1 MVVPRAQT
9 LVQLTDRLLA
19 ALDQHAAKVGRN
31 RSDVIREAIER
42 YLEESLEDDIGRAIV
57 ELAVVARA
65 SADRVGPYEGGL
77 LRVRVTRP
85 ATGGEAN
92 RAVTRLVAAALDVP
106 TAAVEIVA
114 GHRARRK
121 RLRVATLDDG
131 ELGRRLRNLAT
142 R

>member
-57 ELAVVARA
+57 EGYTKTPQEQDPLADAMARD
-65 SADRVGPYEGGL
+65 SI
-77 LRVRVTRP
+77 
-85 ATGGEAN
+85 
-92 RAVTRLVAAALDVP
+92 AAEP
-106 TAAVEIVA
+106 W
-114 GHRARRK
+114 
-121 RLRVATLDDG
+121 
-131 ELGRRLRNLAT
+131 
-142 R
+142 